1 MLTPRTIAF
10 HLIVIAAAATN
21 SITTAA
27 QADDL
32 TWHNVTATEVAGTGW
47 SDPEHPFNRLPARA
61 EKIVRP
67 PVWHL
72 SRNSTGL
79 SVDFTT
85 NSPRIAV
92 RWTLNTPDLAMNHMP
107 ATGVSGV
114 DLYVRHE
121 GHWHYLATGRPEA
134 TTNEAELVAGLEP
147 AEADYRL
154 YLPLYNGIAK
164 LEIGVP
170 ANASFQFA
178 ATPDPKKPPVVIYG
192 TSITQGGCASRPG
205 MAYTSILG
213 RRLDMPVINLGFS
226 GNGKAEP
233 ELARLLA
240 EIEPSA
246 YVLDPLPNLDPED
259 VRDRLPEF
267 IDILRSRHPKT
278 PILLVESPL
287 FPDTKFVAAAAH
299 RINDKNQFLR
309 QVFENRVADGDQAIF
324 LVPACDLT
332 ADGGE
337 ATVDALHPTDLG
349 FVLLA
354 DSIEPYLRKALGL
367 QQENNSIKENR

>member
-1 MLTPRTIAF
+1 MLPARIIAPHVLGIFAVTILSF
-10 HLIVIAAAATN
+10 ATG
-21 SITTAA
+21 A

-32 TWHNVTATEVAGTGW
+32 TWHSVTASEVAGTGW
-47 SDPEHPFNRLPARA
+47 SEAAHPFNRLPAHA
-61 EKIVRP
+61 ENVVRS

-85 NSPRIAV
+85 NAPRIAV
-92 RWTLNTPDLAMNHMP
+92 RWTLNSPDLAMNHMP

-114 DLYVRHE
+114 DLYVRSE
-121 GHWHYLATGRPEA
+121 GGWHYLATGRPNA
-134 TTNEAELVAGLEP
+134 ATNESELIAGLP
-147 AEADYRL
+147 SDDADYRI

-164 LEIGVP
+164 LDIGVP
-170 ANASFQFA
+170 ADSSFHFA
-178 ATPDPKKPPVVIYG
+178 ATADHQRPPLVIYG

-213 RRLDMPVINLGFS
+213 RRLDVPVINLGFS

-233 ELARLLA
+233 EVARLLA
-240 EIEPSA
+240 EIEPAA
-246 YVLDPLPNLDPED
+246 YVLDPLPNLNPED
-259 VRDRLPEF
+259 VRDRVPEF
-267 IDILRSRHPKT
+267 IDVLRDRHPKT

-287 FPDTKFVAAAAH
+287 FPDTKFVAPTAQ
-299 RINDKNQFLR
+299 RINAKNQSLR
-309 QVFENRVADGDQAIF
+309 QVFDTCVAGGDQAIF

-337 ATVDALHPTDLG
+337 ATVDAVHPTDLG
-349 FVLLA
+349 FTLLA
-354 DSIEPYLRKALGL
+354 DSIEPHLRKVLALPDEIL
-367 QQENNSIKENR
+367 SNKD